1 MWFCLPCLVV
11 LRKGRRKSKKRKS
24 VSCREYYCYKLQI
37 RPKIKTIL
45 LHSKRLLQQ
54 YVVDTYIK
62 LETSRLDYF
71 KNKQEEIRAHLYQGI
86 VDSVATGE
94 TQARNIG
101 KRIILPASFIG
112 GLER

>member
-1 MWFCLPCLVV
+1 MGGVV
-11 LRKGRRKSKKRKS
+11 
-24 VSCREYYCYKLQI
+24 VVVVVV
-37 RPKIKTIL
+37 

-101 KRIILPASFIG
+101 KRIILPTSFIG
-112 GLER
+112 GPGDTRKRYVVLWL